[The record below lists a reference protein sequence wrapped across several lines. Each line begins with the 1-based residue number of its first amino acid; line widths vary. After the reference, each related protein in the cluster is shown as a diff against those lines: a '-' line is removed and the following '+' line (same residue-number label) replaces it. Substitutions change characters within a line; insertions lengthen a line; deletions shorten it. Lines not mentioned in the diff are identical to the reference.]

1 MADLAYI
8 RVSSTEQ
15 NVDRQLDGLT
25 FDKTY
30 TDKITGSTT
39 DRPALIELKKFARSG
54 DLIHVHSIDRLARSL
69 IDLKTLVSEWN
80 NEGISV
86 KFHKENMEFSSN
98 KSNDPLTELMFNMLA
113 SFAEFERS
121 MIHSRQAEGIAKA
134 KAAGKYKGRKTNKA
148 RNDRITVLLFEG
160 MSIRKIA
167 SEVGC
172 NPSTVQRVKRS
183 LQVAK

>member
-8 RVSSTEQ
+8 RVSSTDQ

-30 TDKITGSTT
+30 IDKITGSTT
-39 DRPALIELKKFARSG
+39 DRPALLELKEYARSG
-54 DLIHVHSIDRLARSL
+54 DVIHVHSIDRLARSL
-69 IDLKTLVSEWN
+69 IDLKTLVSDWN
-80 NEGISV
+80 KKGISV
-86 KFHKENMEFSSN
+86 KFYKENMVFSAG
-98 KSNDPLTELMFNMLA
+98 KTNDPMTELMFNMLA

-121 MIHSRQAEGIAKA
+121 MIRSRQAEGIAKA
-134 KAAGKYKGRKTNKA
+134 KLAGVYKGRKANKE
-148 RNDRITVLLFEG
+148 RNSRIEVLLSEG

-167 SEVGC
+167 NEVGC

-183 LQVAK
+183 IVPI